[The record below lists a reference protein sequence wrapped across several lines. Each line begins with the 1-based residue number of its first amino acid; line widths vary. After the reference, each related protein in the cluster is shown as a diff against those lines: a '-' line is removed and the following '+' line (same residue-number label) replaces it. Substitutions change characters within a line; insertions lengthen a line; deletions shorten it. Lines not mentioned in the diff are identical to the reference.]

1 MFQLL
6 TWLAAAVAGTGC
18 EYAVS
23 PDGRFCCPSWC
34 KTCGGET
41 GECSTTTLE
50 EVGQHACGKFAP
62 PCLLAVARPDPVR
75 ALSTEGREA
84 LDLDDVV
91 VASEPAAAPNRTA
104 LRLRATVGELPA
116 DLNVTARDTMAVKIE
131 IPNDPNLNSAV
142 ALEVRAHVAAELR
155 SLAAKAQERFVS
167 ANAEL
172 AKAAAEVNRAREAEE
187 VDVDTGGPSIANLSA
202 PPLYARL
209 LPEFPA
215 VQAASKGIFA
225 AGHAWQAHRPGDVE
239 LVFNAAM
246 NKSVKAVRAAV
257 RDGRDL
263 ADALDEM
270 DRRAGETFAVA
281 DRVRNETNLGEVD
294 PGLLDDLNRL
304 RGVAGPKAFVE
315 SATHT
320 SRIRPGELGSLGK
333 AEKRFRDAARRVAEA
348 RLEMKTWSGA
358 RDEAESLPH
367 TTTQSADDVL
377 WGEQQ
382 LETTARAWAR
392 AAVHTEHVAERE
404 TAALLSAKRRQ
415 VSAHRVVSRANASLS
430 VILERA
436 NPELS
441 KATGMLESAAEDY
454 TKASDIASPSPIL
467 NASLHALARSA

>member
-142 ALEVRAHVAAELR
+142 AAEVRAHVAAELR

-215 VQAASKGIFA
+215 VQAASKEIFA

-246 NKSVKAVRAAV
+246 NKSVRAVRAAV

-263 ADALDEM
+263 QDALDEM

-281 DRVRNETNLGEVD
+281 DRVRNETRLGEVD

-304 RGVAGPKAFVE
+304 RGVAGPRAFVE
-315 SATHT
+315 SAART
-320 SRIRPGELGSLGK
+320 SRIRPGDLGSLRA

-348 RLEMKTWSGA
+348 RLEMKTWTGA
-358 RDEAESLPH
+358 RDEAEALPH
-367 TTTQSADDVL
+367 AAPQTTESVL
-377 WGEQQ
+377 WGEKQ
-382 LETTARAWAR
+382 LESTARAWER
-392 AAVHTEHVAERE
+392 AAVKTERVAERE
-404 TAALLSAKRRQ
+404 TAARLSAKRRQ
-415 VSAHRVVSRANASLS
+415 VS
-430 VILERA
+430 
-436 NPELS
+436 
-441 KATGMLESAAEDY
+441 
-454 TKASDIASPSPIL
+454 
-467 NASLHALARSA
+467 RS

>member
-1 MFQLL
+1 MFLLL
-6 TWLAAAVAGTGC
+6 TTAAAALASC
-18 EYAVS
+18 EFAVS

-34 KTCGGET
+34 KTCGGEE

-62 PCLLAVARPDPVR
+62 PCLLSVARDPVR
-75 ALSTEGREA
+75 ALDSAGRDV

-91 VASEPAAAPNRTA
+91 VASGTAVAPNRTA
-104 LRLRATVGELPA
+104 LRLRATDGALPA

-131 IPNDPNLNSAV
+131 IPDDPNLNSAV

-215 VQAASKGIFA
+215 VQAASKEIFA

-246 NKSVKAVRAAV
+246 NKSVRAVRAAV

-263 ADALDEM
+263 QDALDEM
-270 DRRAGETFAVA
+270 DRRA
-281 DRVRNETNLGEVD
+281 
-294 PGLLDDLNRL
+294 
-304 RGVAGPKAFVE
+304 
-315 SATHT
+315 
-320 SRIRPGELGSLGK
+320 
-333 AEKRFRDAARRVAEA
+333 ARRSLSPTACGTRPASAKWTQASSTTSTGSAASLA
-348 RLEMKTWSGA
+348 RALSSRALRARRGSGRGTSGA
-358 RDEAESLPH
+358 SGRRRSVSGTRRGAWPR
-367 TTTQSADDVL
+367 
-377 WGEQQ
+377 
-382 LETTARAWAR
+382 RA
-392 AAVHTEHVAERE
+392 
-404 TAALLSAKRRQ
+404 
-415 VSAHRVVSRANASLS
+415 SR
-430 VILERA
+430 
-436 NPELS
+436 
-441 KATGMLESAAEDY
+441 
-454 TKASDIASPSPIL
+454 
-467 NASLHALARSA
+467 